1 MTRLLLA
8 GALAAGALFGFA
20 PAASA
25 CTPDACIQRTCDDV
39 KVCPSICFETPEIAW
54 CPYP

>member
-25 CTPDACIQRTCDDV
+25 CTPDACIQRTCDDI